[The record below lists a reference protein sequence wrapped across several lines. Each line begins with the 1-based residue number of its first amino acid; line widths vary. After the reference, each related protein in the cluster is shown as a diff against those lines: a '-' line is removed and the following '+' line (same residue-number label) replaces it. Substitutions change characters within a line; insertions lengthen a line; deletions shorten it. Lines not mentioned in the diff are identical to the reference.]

1 MMNIDAVMNN
11 GPVIPVIV
19 VDDAEQA
26 VLLAR
31 ALVTGGIH
39 VLEITLR
46 TAAGLDAIRSVR
58 QQVPEAIVGV
68 GTITRVEDLDQAMEA
83 GAQFGVSPGSTP
95 ELLAA
100 VKKSQLPFLPGAMTP
115 SEVLKVREAG
125 FTRMKLFPAE
135 QAGGVPMLKAM
146 GSVFPDV
153 RFCPTGGI
161 KANSAGDYLSLSN
174 VSCVGGSWLA
184 PLDLM
189 RAGNWQ
195 LITTL
200 AQQARGLQSC

>member
-19 VDDAEQA
+19 VDDAAQA

-83 GAQFGVSPGSTP
+83 GAQN
-95 ELLAA
+95 
-100 VKKSQLPFLPGAMTP
+100 FLP
-115 SEVLKVREAG
+115 
-125 FTRMKLFPAE
+125 
-135 QAGGVPMLKAM
+135 Q
-146 GSVFPDV
+146 
-153 RFCPTGGI
+153 
-161 KANSAGDYLSLSN
+161 
-174 VSCVGGSWLA
+174 
-184 PLDLM
+184 
-189 RAGNWQ
+189 
-195 LITTL
+195 
-200 AQQARGLQSC
+200 